1 VSEPTSRWA
10 LSVPG
15 MSCEH
20 CRRAIESALAGL
32 DGVTGVVVD
41 LGAKTV
47 TVAIDEGRVGLDE
60 VEAAV
65 AEAGYEVAARRPL
78 DLD

>member
-1 VSEPTSRWA
+1 
-10 LSVPG
+10 VPG
-15 MSCEH
+15 ISCDH
-20 CRRAIESALAGL
+20 CRRAIESALAGV
-32 DGVTGVVVD
+32 DGVTEAVVD
-41 LGAKTV
+41 VAAKTV